1 MDASTKAGICD
12 LVDHALAG
20 GFSARAACR
29 ILDIEDSRVARW
41 QARRAAGASLDDA
54 LPGGSPLH
62 GLLDWERAAIGDLYC
77 AWGEVDRS

>member
-1 MDASTKAGICD
+1 M
-12 LVDHALAG
+12 
-20 GFSARAACR
+20 
-29 ILDIEDSRVARW
+29 
-41 QARRAAGASLDDA
+41 DDA